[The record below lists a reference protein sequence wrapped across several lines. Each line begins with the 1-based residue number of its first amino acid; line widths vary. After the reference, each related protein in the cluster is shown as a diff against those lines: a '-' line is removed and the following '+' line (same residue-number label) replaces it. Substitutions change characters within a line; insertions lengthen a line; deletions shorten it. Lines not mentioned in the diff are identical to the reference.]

1 MTPIQPSL
9 NTIKRWGLA
18 EMWRLS
24 GSPRCLTST
33 TTESRKRK

>member
-9 NTIKRWGLA
+9 TPSIDVGLA